1 MTGPLMATPSRNWLL
16 LLAAV
21 LLAGS
26 LGFHWATGFDPEKRN
41 LYVFT
46 EMAYSVAHESN
57 AVSPVRPDRRVD
69 QLPPWGTI
77 PRGQMPLHYTASPE
91 DAVRAGEELVNPYSH
106 SDAAARARGEQIF
119 TTFCVPCHGAGGAGD
134 GMVVQRGFPPP
145 PSLLA
150 EHAKGLRD
158 GQMFHILT
166 YGQRSMSS
174 YAAQVEREDRWKAI
188 VYVRSLQQGGA
199 P

>member
-1 MTGPLMATPSRNWLL
+1 MSRYWLL
-16 LLAAV
+16 VIAAV
-21 LLAGS
+21 LAAGS
-26 LGFHWATGFDPEKRN
+26 LVFNWMNRFDPERRN
-41 LYVFT
+41 IYVFT

-57 AVSPVRPDRRVD
+57 AVSPVRADRRVN
-69 QLPPWGTI
+69 QLAPWGTI
-77 PRGQMPLHYTASPE
+77 ARGLPPLHFTASPE

-106 SDAAARARGEQIF
+106 DDPVARQRGQKVF
-119 TTFCVPCHGAGGAGD
+119 QTFCVPCHGAGGAGD
-134 GMVVQRGFPPP
+134 GIVAQRGFPPP

-150 EHAKGLRD
+150 PHAKGLKD

-174 YAAQVEREDRWKAI
+174 YAAQVEREDRWKAV
-188 VYVRSLQQGGA
+188 VYIRSLQGGA